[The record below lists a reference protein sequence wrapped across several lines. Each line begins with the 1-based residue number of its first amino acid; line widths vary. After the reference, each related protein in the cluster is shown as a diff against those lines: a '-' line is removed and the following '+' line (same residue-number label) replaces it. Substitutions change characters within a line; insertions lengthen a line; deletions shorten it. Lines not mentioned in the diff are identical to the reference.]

1 MATITTDNTR
11 LKLKNPTEYHLL
23 ASSQHFLQQQ
33 PEDLDYYTTAQGQF
47 LSPGSHSPPLQD
59 FEDTESFINGSTI
72 GNMMIQQQQPYFFP
86 NHESPSDYSSSV
98 DFLSH
103 PQPSSFLMYFH
114 QEQNLSAPAHTGY
127 NNPLLSSSSSQLNMA
142 AYHQPPDN
150 GPHSLEE
157 YESIQINHQLLSE
170 KKRRRR
176 ESHNAVERR
185 RRENINDRIQELGTM
200 LPDTMLEEL
209 ASSVNV
215 NGGNNNKPNKG
226 AILRKSVD
234 HIRILQ
240 QEVTNH
246 KLRIYELQRQ
256 LAGLSSS

>member
-1 MATITTDNTR
+1 MATIATDNTR

-59 FEDTESFINGSTI
+59 FEDTESFINGSSI

-86 NHESPSDYSSSV
+86 SHESPSDYSSSV

-150 GPHSLEE
+150 GPHSLED
-157 YESIQINHQLLSE
+157 YESIQI
-170 KKRRRR
+170 K
-176 ESHNAVERR
+176 
-185 RRENINDRIQELGTM
+185 
-200 LPDTMLEEL
+200 
-209 ASSVNV
+209 
-215 NGGNNNKPNKG
+215 
-226 AILRKSVD
+226 
-234 HIRILQ
+234 
-240 QEVTNH
+240 
-246 KLRIYELQRQ
+246 
-256 LAGLSSS
+256 